1 MYKNIIQYFK
11 RLINT
16 GTQYFIMFLVL
27 SFFNLFVLQKIYL
40 NLKRIQ
46 IYE

>member
-1 MYKNIIQYFK
+1 MHKNIIQYFK
-11 RLINT
+11 RLINK
-16 GTQYFIMFLVL
+16 GNQYLIMFLVL